1 MKFIHSL
8 LLLFFGLWFVDL
20 SGQSLRIIDAITGYP
35 VQDVIAYDPQ
45 AKVNT
50 TSDVNGHIDLSVF
63 SPEDQV
69 HFEHISSLNVEFLFE
84 IFNLFC

>member
-35 VQDVIAYDPQ
+35 VQDVIAYDTQ

-50 TSDVNGHIDLSVF
+50 TSDVNGH
-63 SPEDQV
+63 
-69 HFEHISSLNVEFLFE
+69 
-84 IFNLFC
+84 